1 MKYTSLILIICMALC
16 SCKES
21 KQDYTNIKT
30 STINYANCN
39 IKPLD
44 EIPLDLL
51 GEKKYVLLDNNN
63 SDCFLNFISKVII
76 NNNYIFILDPNLYK
90 IAVFDNKGKA
100 ITTIGKRG
108 QGPEEY
114 LSITDFS
121 IDNTGN
127 IYFIDGVLDELF
139 IFDRNFKFKERKKLP
154 FEADIL
160 HVLDNGNI
168 LWGLCSWNE
177 KACKGMKTA
186 LTDEHLNIIHSA
198 IKYDEYFDPSY
209 MISWYKFIE
218 TEKHII
224 YNQPIDNN
232 IYIFNKNGEFKEI
245 INMDF
250 GDANVPDEHKIE
262 IERNWN
268 EFKNYCL
275 LQHYTVATENIIAGA
290 LKKHQNTVPF
300 IYDRKNNISY
310 EGEGHNRTI
319 YSVATGYNN
328 SQWITYI
335 ENSDKNTEYPDSVN
349 NHIEKEG
356 MVLCFQHLE

>member
-1 MKYTSLILIICMALC
+1 MKYTSLLLIICIALC

-30 STINYANCN
+30 STINYVNCN

-44 EIPLDLL
+44 EIPLELL
-51 GEKKYVLLDNNN
+51 GEKEYVLLDNNN
-63 SDCFLNFISKVII
+63 PDCFLNFISKVIT

-121 IDNTGN
+121 IDNAGN

-139 IFDRNFKFKERKKLP
+139 IFDHEFKFKTRKKLP
-154 FEADIL
+154 FEVDIL
-160 HVLDNGNI
+160 HILDNGNI

-177 KACKGMKTA
+177 KECKGMKTA

-198 IKYDEYFDPSY
+198 IHYDEYFDPSY

-218 TEKHII
+218 TEEHLI

-232 IYIFNKNGEFKEI
+232 IYLFNKDGEFKEI
-245 INMDF
+245 INMNF
-250 GDANVPDEHKIE
+250 GDANVPNEHKTE

-268 EFKNYCL
+268 KFKDYCL
-275 LQHYTVATENIIAGA
+275 LQHYTVVTENIIAGA
-290 LKKHQNTVPF
+290 FKKRQKTVPF

>member
-1 MKYTSLILIICMALC
+1 MNKTLLLLLC
-16 SCKES
+16 IGLFACNR
-21 KQDYTNIKT
+21 TNIHQDKNF
-30 STINYANCN
+30 IDYENC
-39 IKPLD
+39 IKKPMD
-44 EIPLDLL
+44 EIPPELL

-63 SDCFLNFISKVII
+63 PDCFLNFISKVIT

-218 TEKHII
+218 TEKHLI

-290 LKKHQNTVPF
+290 LKKHQNTMPF